1 LTCYYNI
8 YKNVIGKL
16 IYKTK
21 QFFLMKKILNFNN
34 FLNEKYQDDPEYR
47 IRQFFTELEKN
58 IRFWFSEGTFAA
70 QDAQLYDIKIETT
83 DNLEKHLM
91 FDFQDTE
98 YYYQMI
104 FIVTLQEVEE
114 DTLDECHIKL
124 KRYDIETSELIREVH
139 EDVEIMELNEDV
151 VLELFTKL
159 DEESDTIIE
168 IEEKEEEEEE
178 FDNTLPDDNT
188 DLENEEEDI
197 F

>member
-1 LTCYYNI
+1 
-8 YKNVIGKL
+8 
-16 IYKTK
+16 
-21 QFFLMKKILNFNN
+21 MKKILNFNN